1 MGDPLPISSEPL
13 WEIVERSAF
22 LEERLGG
29 DFLPETR
36 AEDSEVIDK
45 RMAAW
50 RKNCAK
56 GDEKVFRQASP
67 VGRAGCG
74 SRPGLGGASPA
85 GKPRVAALG
94 AVAGADDRVLPGTLG
109 RSAAEERP
117 GFHSGGA
124 ARRL

>member
-56 GDEKVFRQASP
+56 GDEKVFAKRLEWDGLDAD
-67 VGRAGCG
+67 RA
-74 SRPGLGGASPA
+74 RGL
-85 GKPRVAALG
+85 
-94 AVAGADDRVLPGTLG
+94 LG
-109 RSAAEERP
+109 RVRRANPELPSWARLLEQMIESSREPWDEALREERP